1 MCVENWIWNAI
12 EYRIYLHDENNQTGN
27 DITIL
32 AASPHNSN
40 WFFVSKDEWIYQCLL
55 TLSYHFNVRL
65 ISTDNI
71 VWLWFFRRHFYY
83 CKYLR
88 RAFEELNKKS
98 FMFFSSFSLFICMFW
113 YFVLRSNEW
122 ATETRD
128 KLWHDLIDSL
138 IRQNSRENWLV
149 IFRFTFFAPK
159 LISQISRKW
168 CVSGKN
174 CMKELSNFARAQNI
188 FLLNCSI
195 TQTHDKNIMKMRR
208 TFITLQ
214 LNADNKNKNID
225 LVSKG
230 HCWDSKRE

>member
-1 MCVENWIWNAI
+1 MCAVYNEILSRFLCSLHAVCVVRNMCVENWIWNAI

-27 DITIL
+27 DITIR

-98 FMFFSSFSLFICMFW
+98 FVF
-113 YFVLRSNEW
+113 
-122 ATETRD
+122 
-128 KLWHDLIDSL
+128 
-138 IRQNSRENWLV
+138 
-149 IFRFTFFAPK
+149 
-159 LISQISRKW
+159 
-168 CVSGKN
+168 
-174 CMKELSNFARAQNI
+174 
-188 FLLNCSI
+188 FLLFLCSYVCFGI
-195 TQTHDKNIMKMRR
+195 LYCVQMNEPQKHVINFDMI
-208 TFITLQ
+208 
-214 LNADNKNKNID
+214 
-225 LVSKG
+225 
-230 HCWDSKRE
+230 